1 MKKDYA
7 LFILILI
14 CLIFFGCAAQNQ
26 QSYKYTEPPGK
37 YDGKYRY
44 EDRVIT
50 MTMNIKSNVIKGY
63 LRNNGWPGEIRMQI
77 NGKVMDDKFQI
88 DYMHHPD
95 VRAGFKMEVTNVGT
109 NRIDGWLYDDSNKR
123 YSWFMMK
130 E

>member
-1 MKKDYA
+1 MKK
-7 LFILILI
+7 LFMVV
-14 CLIFFGCAAQNQ
+14 CLFVMVFGCVSQTPQ
-26 QSYKYTEPPGK
+26 PYKHTAPSGK
-37 YDGKYRY
+37 YDGQYRY
-44 EDRVIT
+44 KDRNIT

-77 NGKVMDDKFQI
+77 NGKVIDDKFQI

-95 VRAGFKMEVTNVGT
+95 VRVGFKMEVTNVGT
-109 NRIDGWLYDDSNKR
+109 SRIDGWLYDDSNKR